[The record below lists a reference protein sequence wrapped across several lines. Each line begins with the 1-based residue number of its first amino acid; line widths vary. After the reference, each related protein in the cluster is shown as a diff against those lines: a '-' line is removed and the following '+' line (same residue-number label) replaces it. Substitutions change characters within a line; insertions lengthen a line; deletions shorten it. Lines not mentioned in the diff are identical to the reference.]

1 MRHMLLRLKVGSVTT
16 CGSGQAALEEL
27 ETNYTAITN
36 TSDITTTT
44 VSSTA
49 SGTNTAANSAAVSDV
64 TSGSGGSLSSSNNS
78 SSKRINLVLTD
89 IQMPVSYCIDCIETL
104 HSMRYCTASANWLE
118 CLNGSLNRYSNV
130 NSSSSHCA

>member
-44 VSSTA
+44 VSTA
-49 SGTNTAANSAAVSDV
+49 SGTSTAANSAAVTGV
-64 TSGSGGSLSSSNNS
+64 ASGSSGVSGGSSGSLSSSNNS
-78 SSKRINLVLTD
+78 SSKRVNLVLTD
-89 IQMPVSYCIDCIETL
+89 IQMPVSHCIETAVV
-104 HSMRYCTASANWLE
+104 S
-118 CLNGSLNRYSNV
+118 
-130 NSSSSHCA
+130 